1 MQMHA
6 ACVAWLLA
14 AKLGGL
20 PAATAAVSGQQQ
32 CIRSLLPPNSTTS
45 IRAPGSPTYWLA
57 LPIIRRRACMEPEDG
72 CFTILDVDNDDAVT
86 AFTAAGIENLR
97 EPLADLEKK

>member
-1 MQMHA
+1 MQ
-6 ACVAWLLA
+6 
-14 AKLGGL
+14 
-20 PAATAAVSGQQQ
+20 
-32 CIRSLLPPNSTTS
+32 
-45 IRAPGSPTYWLA
+45 
-57 LPIIRRRACMEPEDG
+57 PEDG